1 MTLKQKTISGVVW
14 TGMAKMS
21 MQGMLFIVTI
31 ILARLLTP
39 DDFGIV
45 GMAALVTVAV
55 AMVNDRGLGTA
66 IIQKKDILE
75 NHLSSVFWGGLVFAT
90 TLFIVSALA
99 SFPIAA
105 FFKKPVVQAVIG
117 VQAFGFIIG
126 AFGIVQK
133 SILTRD
139 MEFKKL
145 AIMEMASVA
154 ISGCVSIVMALLK
167 FGVWSLVVGTLVRDL
182 IGVILVW
189 IYSDWRPKLH
199 FSWQDFKM
207 LFGFSASV
215 LGNDVALYATTN
227 ADITII
233 GKVLGSEPLGIYSL
247 ALNMVK
253 LPVTRLSG
261 IVSKVMFPAFSAVQ
275 EDLGRFKKG
284 FTKSLT
290 FISIFTF
297 PLLAGMAVF
306 SREFI
311 EIFLGAKWLAMAAP
325 LIILTPMAM
334 LKSIGT
340 IKGSVLMARGRP
352 DIELKWNIV
361 YLLPLIGAVLFGT
374 RYGINGVAIAFTV
387 LYIITFP
394 IIQGITNRQ
403 IDLSAREFMAA
414 LVPATAATVA
424 MVIFGLVYRQFSS
437 GLFKL
442 ALLPFFIS
450 GVALSVATYLACLWL
465 LDKSL
470 FAELWNSVV
479 HQGKQGQNVPLTEAM
494 AKS

>member
-1 MTLKQKTISGVVW
+1 
-14 TGMAKMS
+14 
-21 MQGMLFIVTI
+21 
-31 ILARLLTP
+31 
-39 DDFGIV
+39 
-45 GMAALVTVAV
+45 
-55 AMVNDRGLGTA
+55 
-66 IIQKKDILE
+66 
-75 NHLSSVFWGGLVFAT
+75 
-90 TLFIVSALA
+90 
-99 SFPIAA
+99 
-105 FFKKPVVQAVIG
+105 
-117 VQAFGFIIG
+117 
-126 AFGIVQK
+126 
-133 SILTRD
+133 
-139 MEFKKL
+139 
-145 AIMEMASVA
+145 
-154 ISGCVSIVMALLK
+154 
-167 FGVWSLVVGTLVRDL
+167 
-182 IGVILVW
+182 
-189 IYSDWRPKLH
+189 
-199 FSWQDFKM
+199 
-207 LFGFSASV
+207 
-215 LGNDVALYATTN
+215 
-227 ADITII
+227 
-233 GKVLGSEPLGIYSL
+233 
-247 ALNMVK
+247 MVK

-361 YLLPLIGAVLFGT
+361 YLLPLVGAVLFGT